1 MNFFVLAPL
10 TAAIINSFLGI
21 FVFSRSPSSHAN
33 RIYLLFSAALVT
45 WNLGV
50 LLMFFT
56 SDPDQ
61 ALKVSRGLHFGVI
74 FLPFFLLHIVFLIL
88 GIEIKRTYYAI
99 YSLPL
104 ALSATNFTDLFI
116 KDVKKAD
123 YSYYGVAGSGFSIFS
138 FLLLLVLVAF
148 LAAVLRKAKSA
159 SGNER
164 QKIRSL
170 LVAYFILLF
179 SGIHDTLPVFEI
191 YRYPFFGT
199 TVYPLG
205 MIGSIIFAGLL
216 AYGVLQ
222 HQILNIYTN
231 LGRIAATC
239 ARIFLLF
246 MVFFLS
252 LLTVSL
258 ILPEYFSYTALF
270 SSIIIFLVTIVLGS
284 ILFPKLIG
292 ISEERLEKRMFGDRF
307 EYKDKIRAF
316 NHQLLYFENEA
327 VMHEELNEILR
338 QVFSFGCYY
347 LFVLDEVSDAFQL
360 QRSHPPVNNENL
372 FALPTTSPFARSLDK
387 NRKYFFNSRP
397 VENFIHLDDLNE
409 YEKGLIG
416 SLDVKICFK
425 LRSGSELLGFLM
437 IGDKSNKSPITNLD
451 LTLLLELTH
460 NLGLFINQAR
470 LKKQIARSQEVEL
483 LGNLSRGLAHD
494 LNNLITPIF
503 TYCQLTE
510 DAPETSEDLRSFA
523 AVAKR
528 NLHAMQSYVRESLFF
543 STNHEPKLRPVNVA
557 VLLRQLHGLHEA
569 ALTAK
574 GVDLKIVCPES
585 LEMNLDDVLIQRLLS
600 NLIHNALDA
609 SPENSV
615 IEIIVTNLTRSFQ
628 RRKWVRITIQDHGI
642 GIPEDQLEKIF
653 TPYFTTKGTGDNR
666 RGAGLGLPI
675 CRRIVDLHQGSI
687 SVSSKVSAGTR
698 IDLDLPSALTP
709 APTSPIQSEVSAVNT
724 DAAQQ

>member
-10 TAAIINSFLGI
+10 TAAIINSFLGV
-21 FVFSRSPSSHAN
+21 FVFLGNPRAHAN
-33 RIYLLFSAALVT
+33 RVYLFFSIGLSL
-45 WNLGV
+45 WNFGV
-50 LLMFFT
+50 LAMFFT
-56 SDPDQ
+56 KQPET
-61 ALKVSRGLHFGVI
+61 ALFVSRALHIPVI
-74 FLPFFLLHIVFLIL
+74 FLLFFLIHIVLLLFNIPFKK
-88 GIEIKRTYYAI
+88 IYYAGYLI
-99 YSLPL
+99 PISLG
-104 ALSATNFTDLFI
+104 ATAFSSFI
-116 KDVKKAD
+116 ISDVTFSG
-123 YSYYGVAGSGFSIFS
+123 YSYYGIAGPGFYIFTV
-138 FLLLLVLVAF
+138 LLATAF
-148 LAAVLRKAKSA
+148 IAFIPIALKKRKKATGFEK
-159 SGNER
+159 
-164 QKIRSL
+164 QKIHSVIL
-170 LVAYFILLF
+170 AYFVLLF
-179 SGIHDTLPVFEI
+179 SGLHDTLPVFEI
-191 YRYPFFGT
+191 YRYPLIGT

-205 MIGSIIFAGLL
+205 TIGSIVFAALL

-222 HQILNIYTN
+222 HQILNIYTS

-239 ARIFLLF
+239 ARLFLLF
-246 MVFFLS
+246 MVFYLS
-252 LLTVSL
+252 LLAIAL
-258 ILPEYFSYTALF
+258 IFPNSFSYFSLF
-270 SSIIIFLVTIVLGS
+270 SSILLFLLTITIGS
-284 ILFPKLIG
+284 VLFPKLIG
-292 ISEERLEKRMFGDRF
+292 IDEDRFEKRLLGDRF
-307 EYKDKIRAF
+307 EYQDKIRKF
-316 NHQLLYFENEA
+316 SKELLYYDDEA
-327 VMHEELNEILR
+327 SLFDDLKETLVY
-338 QVFSFGCYY
+338 VFGFQTYC
-347 LFVLDEVSDAFQL
+347 LFTLDERAESFYLHD
-360 QRSHPPVNNENL
+360 SHPKSARDNTILLPVNSAFMQHIEQARYSILNPHLSDRLVDLDRLSADIKEPLRNL
-372 FALPTTSPFARSLDK
+372 PVKLCFRLK
-387 NRKYFFNSRP
+387 NGT
-397 VENFIHLDDLNE
+397 D
-409 YEKGLIG
+409 
-416 SLDVKICFK
+416 
-425 LRSGSELLGFLM
+425 LLGFLM
-437 IGDKSNKSPITNLD
+437 IGEKSGDRPITNFD
-451 LTLLLELTH
+451 LTLLLELTS